1 MCHLYPTDPVCQCK
15 KTELDT
21 STPQLAVS
29 VVVASSIIMATHTS
43 TPSSVGQ
50 EEQGNKTETETDST
64 HQKDNKQRIQDNRKR
79 STYYSNKHTHH
90 LELVTSRLSPII
102 LNLLNSLIL
111 TFFFI
116 VSAMVMTRVISNSI
130 ALCCCL
136 WYALLRMRL

>member
-64 HQKDNKQRIQDNRKR
+64 HQKDKQRIQDNRKR
-79 STYYSNKHTHH
+79 ITYYCINKH
-90 LELVTSRLSPII
+90 PPPG
-102 LNLLNSLIL
+102 
-111 TFFFI
+111 
-116 VSAMVMTRVISNSI
+116 ISN
-130 ALCCCL
+130 
-136 WYALLRMRL
+136 